1 MWVCERAGVCFGCV
15 CLGVSV
21 YMRVCARTSFAQPS
35 CPACT
40 QPHDLHTCHHMAR
53 TPALH
58 SAYLGVINSHAATQ
72 PRSHSAM
79 QPLSHAA
86 TQPLSHSAMQPLSH
100 AAAAQQQVK
109 WRPCPAPF
117 IPVLPQSLQLQTQPG
132 MARTQTHLRKCTRTH
147 MSKHTQTHHEETHTS
162 DCNISGTSVHSHA
175 RTHWHVPV
183 RAWRHKPWGNI

>member
-1 MWVCERAGVCFGCV
+1 MCVWKGGGGGVWVCERAGVCFGCV

-86 TQPLSHSAMQPLSH
+86 TQPCSHSAMQPLSH
-100 AAAAQQQVK
+100 SA
-109 WRPCPAPF
+109 
-117 IPVLPQSLQLQTQPG
+117 TQP
-132 MARTQTHLRKCTRTH
+132 L
-147 MSKHTQTHHEETHTS
+147 
-162 DCNISGTSVHSHA
+162 SHA
-175 RTHWHVPV
+175 ATQPRSRRSAASEVAPLPSALHTCAASVPATADTTWHGAHTNTLEEMHTNTHE
-183 RAWRHKPWGNI
+183 